1 MAGVLSNELSSTVGS
16 LLGVSGAVDHC
27 DKLVHQAEERHVRV
41 LGYVVKVE
49 DSSYLSCR
57 RTQLR
62 VV

>member
-1 MAGVLSNELSSTVGS
+1 MAGVLGNELSSTVGS

-27 DKLVHQAEERHVRV
+27 DKLVHQTEEWHIGV

-49 DSSYLSCR
+49 DSGYLSCR
-57 RTQLR
+57 RPQLR

>member
-1 MAGVLSNELSSTVGS
+1 MASVLSNELSSTVGG

-27 DKLVHQAEERHVRV
+27 DKLVHQAEERHIGV

-49 DSSYLSCR
+49 DSSYLRCR
-57 RTQLR
+57 RPQLR